1 MIESHPLIS
10 MVIIGLAIRPFVIVL
25 HQAGH
30 AIVASFFS
38 KQKIIIFLGSYGNKD
53 ASANINMGQLEIW
66 FTANPFLWQ
75 CGLCV
80 PTFPITHMSYRR
92 SYLLAGPILPVAI
105 SAIMADAAIFFHFG
119 DYSKFVMITFLIVSV
134 LDLAINLIPW
144 PNPIATYDNAP
155 VFTDGYSLRLATLQR
170 KYPLEFFTAISQF
183 SKHQYEDA
191 ARNFERALR
200 RMPGNKTIDKNLQ
213 ECYRKLVTQS

>member
-1 MIESHPLIS
+1 M
-10 MVIIGLAIRPFVIVL
+10 VIVL

-30 AIVASFFS
+30 AIAASLFS
-38 KQKIIIFLGSYGNKD
+38 KQKIVIFLGSYGNKD
-53 ASANINMGQLEIW
+53 ASANLVVGSWEIW

-80 PTFPITHMSYRR
+80 PSFPITLVNYRR
-92 SYLLAGPILPVAI
+92 SYLLAGPVLPVAV
-105 SAIMADAAIFFHFG
+105 AAVLADASIFFHFG
-119 DYSKFVMITFLIVSV
+119 DYTSFVMITFLVV
-134 LDLAINLIPW
+134 ALLDLIVNLIPW
-144 PNPIATYDNAP
+144 SNPIATYDNVP
-155 VFTDGYSLRLATLQR
+155 VFTDGYQLRLVNLQR

-200 RMPGNKTIDKNLQ
+200 RMPGNKVINENLQ
-213 ECYRKLVTQS
+213 ECYKKLNSTLNTNYTIPNIQ